1 VPAVVS
7 RDLPLVGRG
16 GLGVVE
22 VAALQHGL
30 VTRGQLVALGF
41 SAKAIEHRV
50 RGGLLHRVHRGVF
63 AVGHGSLSEAAD
75 HAAALLYAGDD
86 TVISHDSAAA
96 VWGLA
101 SSPSFVAITM
111 IGRHARGQPNLHVHE
126 VSVLDIRDVRLH
138 QGFPV
143 TAPARTLIDCAT
155 NPTIDRMLNEARAL
169 RLVAD
174 KDIHQAIARCPG
186 RTGVAGMRALLEAE
200 ADSGFTRSEAERR
213 LKRLVEEAEIE
224 RPIFNQPLLGYKPD
238 ALWPRQR
245 VILEVDGYGFHGH
258 RQAFERD
265 RARDARLVAAGY
277 VVIRVTWRQLTQ
289 RPSFVAATIART
301 LARRDTEVA

>member
-1 VPAVVS
+1 MGADDEGGFRGKPGWRPVVWRVTRAGGRSGGKPGVPAVVS

-16 GLGVVE
+16 GLGVAE

-101 SSPSFVAITM
+101 
-111 IGRHARGQPNLHVHE
+111 
-126 VSVLDIRDVRLH
+126 
-138 QGFPV
+138 
-143 TAPARTLIDCAT
+143 
-155 NPTIDRMLNEARAL
+155 
-169 RLVAD
+169 
-174 KDIHQAIARCPG
+174 
-186 RTGVAGMRALLEAE
+186 
-200 ADSGFTRSEAERR
+200 
-213 LKRLVEEAEIE
+213 
-224 RPIFNQPLLGYKPD
+224 
-238 ALWPRQR
+238 
-245 VILEVDGYGFHGH
+245 
-258 RQAFERD
+258 
-265 RARDARLVAAGY
+265 
-277 VVIRVTWRQLTQ
+277 
-289 RPSFVAATIART
+289 
-301 LARRDTEVA
+301 